1 MLISEFIKQL
11 QNIYDEEGDMEIA
24 IKVDGND
31 LGSEPIVVKSTVYEQ
46 LYIVHEWG
54 QNSRSVEFSRIGR
67 QIIHQTEFKRLKQK
81 NYGRI
86 Q

>member
-24 IKVDGND
+24 IYLDGND

-46 LYIVHEWG
+46 LYIVHE
-54 QNSRSVEFSRIGR
+54 
-67 QIIHQTEFKRLKQK
+67 
-81 NYGRI
+81 
-86 Q
+86 

>member
-31 LGSEPIVVKSTVYEQ
+31 LGSEPIVVKSTVY
-46 LYIVHEWG
+46 
-54 QNSRSVEFSRIGR
+54 VEFSRIGR